1 MIIKMKGEVEAFR
14 QSITLIICYICL
26 HLNQYHKVI
35 WHGKQLLENKKTQDI
50 NRLYA
55 LQYMM

>member
-1 MIIKMKGEVEAFR
+1 MKGEVETFR

-35 WHGKQLLENKKTQDI
+35 WHGKQLLENEKTQDI